1 MWQMPSSKRT
11 LFGKNPSPHNDGRR
25 ATARQTQTT
34 RHRAAHHR
42 PPPNGEAPK
51 QATDKKR
58 ASVIKQTKT
67 PRKPLAAARAA
78 VIGGQQPTLP

>member
-1 MWQMPSSKRT
+1 MPSSKRT
-11 LFGKNPSPHNDGRR
+11 LFGKNPSPTKMGGAPPPVKRKPP
-25 ATARQTQTT
+25 ATAPPIT
-34 RHRAAHHR
+34 AH
-42 PPPNGEAPK
+42 PQMGEAPK

-78 VIGGQQPTLP
+78 VIGGQQQRHP